1 MGEYNSLS
9 FFTDVEKKVGV
20 RRYLGAGEGRD
31 VKYDAVIKP
40 SLGLYKSMEV
50 VINETG
56 PVPNLDAKGF
66 DGTQPAIP
74 AGATVTYAYIV
85 VGDKSADAT
94 VTVNL
99 VNKAG
104 KDDLVLF
111 NAVDL
116 KAGETVEVSEGAA
129 ALKQLGEARY
139 AKATGLVKDLDAK
152 LIIEY
157 I

>member
-1 MGEYNSLS
+1 MGEYVST
-9 FFTDVEKKVGV
+9 FGV
-20 RRYLGAGEGRD
+20 RRYVGEGEGRD
-31 VKYDAVIKP
+31 AKYDASVKP
-40 SLGLYKSMEV
+40 SLGLYKSVEIV
-50 VINETG
+50 VNGDG
-56 PVPNLDAKGF
+56 PVPNLGAGY

-85 VGDKSADAT
+85 VGKESATAN
-94 VTVNL
+94 VSVSL

-104 KDDLVLF
+104 GDALALF

-116 KAGETVEVSEGAA
+116 NAGETVEVSEGAA
-129 ALKQLGEARY
+129 ALKQIGEDRY

>member
-1 MGEYNSLS
+1 MGEYVST
-9 FFTDVEKKVGV
+9 FGV
-20 RRYLGAGEGRD
+20 RRYVGEGEGRD
-31 VKYDAVIKP
+31 VKYDASVKP
-40 SLGLYKSMEV
+40 SLGLYKSVEIV
-50 VINETG
+50 VNGDG
-56 PVPNLDAKGF
+56 PVPNLGAGY

-85 VGDKSADAT
+85 VGGESATAN
-94 VTVNL
+94 VSVSL

-104 KDDLVLF
+104 GDALALF

-116 KAGETVEVSEGAA
+116 NAGETVEVSEGAA
-129 ALKQLGEARY
+129 ALKQIGEDRY

>member
-1 MGEYNSLS
+1 MGEYVST
-9 FFTDVEKKVGV
+9 FGV
-20 RRYLGAGEGRD
+20 RRYVGEGEGRD
-31 VKYDAVIKP
+31 AKYDASVKP
-40 SLGLYKSMEV
+40 SLGLYKSVEIV
-50 VINETG
+50 VNGDG
-56 PVPNLDAKGF
+56 PVPNLGAGY

-85 VGDKSADAT
+85 VGKESATAN
-94 VTVNL
+94 VSVSL

-104 KDDLVLF
+104 GDALALF
-111 NAVDL
+111 DAVDL
-116 KAGETVEVSEGAA
+116 NAGETVEVSEGAA
-129 ALKQLGEARY
+129 ALKQIGEDRY

>member
-1 MGEYNSLS
+1 MGEYVST
-9 FFTDVEKKVGV
+9 FGV
-20 RRYLGAGEGRD
+20 RRYVGEGEGRD
-31 VKYDAVIKP
+31 AKYDASVKP
-40 SLGLYKSMEV
+40 SLGLYKSVEIV
-50 VINETG
+50 VNGDG
-56 PVPNLDAKGF
+56 PVPNKGAGY

-85 VGDKSADAT
+85 VGKESATAN
-94 VTVNL
+94 VSVSL

-104 KDDLVLF
+104 GEALSLF
-111 NAVDL
+111 NNETL

-129 ALKQLGEARY
+129 ALKQISEDRY

>member
-1 MGEYNSLS
+1 MGEYVST
-9 FFTDVEKKVGV
+9 FGV
-20 RRYLGAGEGRD
+20 RRYVGEGEGRD
-31 VKYDAVIKP
+31 VKYDASVKP
-40 SLGLYKSMEV
+40 SLGLYKSVEIV
-50 VINETG
+50 VNGDG
-56 PVPNLDAKGF
+56 PVPNLGAGY

-85 VGDKSADAT
+85 VGKESATAN
-94 VTVNL
+94 VSVSL

-104 KDDLVLF
+104 GDALALF

-116 KAGETVEVSEGAA
+116 NAGETVEVSEGAA
-129 ALKQLGEARY
+129 ALKQIGEDRY

>member
-1 MGEYNSLS
+1 MGEYVST
-9 FFTDVEKKVGV
+9 FGV
-20 RRYLGAGEGRD
+20 RRYVGEGEGRD
-31 VKYDAVIKP
+31 AKYDASVKP
-40 SLGLYKSMEV
+40 SLGLYKSVEIV
-50 VINETG
+50 VNGDG
-56 PVPNLDAKGF
+56 PVPNLGAGY

-85 VGDKSADAT
+85 VGKESATAN
-94 VTVNL
+94 VSVSL

-104 KDDLVLF
+104 GEALSLF
-111 NAVDL
+111 SNETL

-129 ALKQLGEARY
+129 ALKQIGEDRY

>member
-1 MGEYNSLS
+1 MGEYVST
-9 FFTDVEKKVGV
+9 FGV
-20 RRYLGAGEGRD
+20 RRYVGKGEGRD
-31 VKYDAVIKP
+31 AKYDASVKP
-40 SLGLYKSMEV
+40 SLGLYKSVEIV
-50 VINETG
+50 VNGDG
-56 PVPNLDAKGF
+56 PVPNLGAGY

-85 VGDKSADAT
+85 VGKESATAN
-94 VTVNL
+94 VSVEL

-104 KDDLVLF
+104 GDALALF

-116 KAGETVEVSEGAA
+116 NAGETVEVSEGAA
-129 ALKQLGEARY
+129 ALKQLGEDRY

>member
-1 MGEYNSLS
+1 MGEYVST
-9 FFTDVEKKVGV
+9 FGV
-20 RRYLGAGEGRD
+20 RRYVGKGEGRD
-31 VKYDAVIKP
+31 AKYDASVKP
-40 SLGLYKSMEV
+40 SLGLYKSVEIV
-50 VINETG
+50 VNGDG
-56 PVPNLDAKGF
+56 PVPNKGAGY

-85 VGDKSADAT
+85 TKGVPAGAEENGVAGVS
-94 VTVNL
+94 VEL

-104 KDDLVLF
+104 GDALPLF
-111 NAVDL
+111 NNETL
-116 KAGETVEVSEGAA
+116 KAGDTVEVSEGAA
-129 ALKQLGEARY
+129 ALKQLGEDRY

>member
-1 MGEYNSLS
+1 MGEYVST
-9 FFTDVEKKVGV
+9 FGV
-20 RRYLGAGEGRD
+20 RRYVGEGEGRD
-31 VKYDAVIKP
+31 VKYDASVKP
-40 SLGLYKSMEV
+40 SLGLYKSVEIV
-50 VINETG
+50 VNGDG
-56 PVPNLDAKGF
+56 PVPNLGAGY

-85 VGDKSADAT
+85 VGKESATAN
-94 VTVNL
+94 VSVSL

-104 KDDLVLF
+104 GDALALF

-116 KAGETVEVSEGAA
+116 NAGETVEVSEGAA
-129 ALKQLGEARY
+129 ALKQISEDRY

>member
-1 MGEYNSLS
+1 MGEYVST
-9 FFTDVEKKVGV
+9 FGV
-20 RRYLGAGEGRD
+20 RRYVGEGEGRD
-31 VKYDAVIKP
+31 AKYDASVKP
-40 SLGLYKSMEV
+40 SLGLYKSVEIV
-50 VINETG
+50 VNGDG
-56 PVPNLDAKGF
+56 PVPNLGAGY

-85 VGDKSADAT
+85 TKGVPAGAEEDGVAGVS
-94 VTVNL
+94 VSL

-104 KDDLVLF
+104 GEALSLF
-111 NAVDL
+111 NNETL

-129 ALKQLGEARY
+129 ALKQISEDRY

>member
-1 MGEYNSLS
+1 MGEYVST
-9 FFTDVEKKVGV
+9 FGV
-20 RRYLGAGEGRD
+20 RRYVGKGEGRD
-31 VKYDAVIKP
+31 AKYDASVKP
-40 SLGLYKSMEV
+40 SLGLYKSVEIV
-50 VINETG
+50 VNGDG
-56 PVPNLDAKGF
+56 PVPNLGAGY

-85 VGDKSADAT
+85 VGKESATAN
-94 VTVNL
+94 VSVSL

-104 KDDLVLF
+104 GDALALF

-116 KAGETVEVSEGAA
+116 NAGETVEVSEGAA
-129 ALKQLGEARY
+129 ALKQLGEDRY

>member
-1 MGEYNSLS
+1 MGEYVST
-9 FFTDVEKKVGV
+9 FGV
-20 RRYLGAGEGRD
+20 RRYVGEGEGRD
-31 VKYDAVIKP
+31 VKYDASVKP
-40 SLGLYKSMEV
+40 SLGLYKSVEIV
-50 VINETG
+50 VNGDG
-56 PVPNLDAKGF
+56 PVPNLGTGY

-85 VGDKSADAT
+85 VGKDSATAN
-94 VTVNL
+94 VTVSL

-104 KDDLVLF
+104 GDALALF

-116 KAGETVEVSEGAA
+116 NAGKTVEVSEGAA
-129 ALKQLGEARY
+129 ALKQISEDRY

>member
-1 MGEYNSLS
+1 MGEYVST
-9 FFTDVEKKVGV
+9 FGV
-20 RRYLGAGEGRD
+20 RRYVGEGEGRD
-31 VKYDAVIKP
+31 AKYDASVKP
-40 SLGLYKSMEV
+40 SLGLYKSVEIV
-50 VINETG
+50 VNGDG
-56 PVPNLDAKGF
+56 PVPNLGAGY

-85 VGDKSADAT
+85 VGKESATAN
-94 VTVNL
+94 VSVSL

-104 KDDLVLF
+104 GDALALF
-111 NAVDL
+111 EAVDL
-116 KAGETVEVSEGAA
+116 NAGETVEVSEGAA
-129 ALKQLGEARY
+129 ALKQIGEDRY

>member
-1 MGEYNSLS
+1 MGEYVST
-9 FFTDVEKKVGV
+9 FGV
-20 RRYLGAGEGRD
+20 RRYVGKGEGRD
-31 VKYDAVIKP
+31 AKYDASVKP
-40 SLGLYKSMEV
+40 SLGLYKSVEIV
-50 VINETG
+50 VNGDG
-56 PVPNLDAKGF
+56 PVPNLGAGY

-85 VGDKSADAT
+85 TKGVPAGAEKNGVAGVS
-94 VTVNL
+94 VEL

-104 KDDLVLF
+104 GEALSLF
-111 NAVDL
+111 NNATL

>member
-1 MGEYNSLS
+1 MGEYVST
-9 FFTDVEKKVGV
+9 FGV
-20 RRYLGAGEGRD
+20 RRYVGEGEGRD
-31 VKYDAVIKP
+31 AKYDASVKP
-40 SLGLYKSMEV
+40 SLGLYKSVEIV
-50 VINETG
+50 VNGDG
-56 PVPNLDAKGF
+56 PVPNKGAGY

-85 VGDKSADAT
+85 VGKESATAN
-94 VTVNL
+94 VSVSL

-104 KDDLVLF
+104 GDALALF

-116 KAGETVEVSEGAA
+116 NAGETVEVSEGAA
-129 ALKQLGEARY
+129 ALKQLGEDRY

>member
-1 MGEYNSLS
+1 MGEYVST
-9 FFTDVEKKVGV
+9 FGV
-20 RRYLGAGEGRD
+20 RRYVGKGEGRD
-31 VKYDAVIKP
+31 AKYDASVKP
-40 SLGLYKSMEV
+40 SLGLYKSVEIV
-50 VINETG
+50 VNGDG
-56 PVPNLDAKGF
+56 PVPNLGAGY

-85 VGDKSADAT
+85 VGDKSAEAT
-94 VTVNL
+94 VSVNL

-129 ALKQLGEARY
+129 ALKQLSDARY